1 MSKNNKTIE
10 LSRSVKLPRLT
21 IKNNF
26 NFGIHLN
33 NARKVAGEKIKGL
46 GRIKN
51 RSNLSQVKILY
62 NPFILS
68 QFSYFEE
75 KFMLFYVVSVGGI
88 VLSMHY

>member
-1 MSKNNKTIE
+1 M
-10 LSRSVKLPRLT
+10 KLLGLT
-21 IKNNF
+21 IDNKL
-26 NFGIHLN
+26 NFGNHIN
-33 NARKVAGEKIKGL
+33 NSCKVARAKIKGL
-46 GRIKN
+46 ATMRN
-51 RSNLSQVKILY
+51 RSNLSQAKILY